1 MRHARRASMAWLVCC
16 TVLSAGW
23 SNAGSWQDL
32 HNETHVRVYAKYGLV
47 LAPPQGEAP
56 DVPLAFEARANTTVH
71 KLRICMRF
79 VDLEDGRLR
88 VSVGPEL
95 GINATASRVQMFGSR
110 TASCSMN
117 ADVVLEVYCVTIR
130 SGCDRNTD
138 ERRLLCVGN
147 ESLASVHVQGRS
159 VAIDS
164 VQMWVLHGNG
174 TAWRFAN
181 ANENSTC
188 RQAACYTGL
197 QAQAQRDDANLVRA
211 WNTGDSAYEPYAPA
225 WAYNPAGTLDGYY
238 RRTPY
243 KGEGGISFGNNE
255 VARGDRVARVCTQKT
270 EVFAVEAVQLPRVEL
285 GFDDKA
291 RCPCAAGLFRATGS
305 CEACPAGYYIDV
317 GNMSACV
324 PCGRGE
330 YAPAP
335 NSTACTSCP
344 VDMPTT
350 DRVASTNR
358 TACKRCPGDTNG
370 PLCECEESL
379 PFYNQTTRKCTACPS
394 GWEFRAGGDI
404 AEQPPAA
411 CYPCNAGSA
420 LLEGTCTLCA
430 AGKYAPG
437 LASTDC
443 THCAYGDAIQYRGET
458 SPEAC
463 VSCLPGTFR
472 AGTQCFECGGG
483 RTSAGKNATRC
494 VCPGGFAAV
503 TPAFRAAPKV
513 VSSTPL
519 PPDGANATCMP
530 QLRAQGLD
538 SERLVAVLISPD
550 TLKSANPDTLNPSNP
565 IRFEHN
571 VWVAVLHASLQ
582 LDGGVLLLQKPKN
595 AYYWEVEPFWNSL
608 THRLSVYRR
617 YFLTQVVWELL
628 GDNFDIVAE
637 RWTDVVAVGVASA
650 SGLHVR
656 LSDTG
661 VLHMTTH
668 KRAAC
673 NATYQVVS
681 AKLSTSVHQR
691 MFVNGHGDQVALV
704 LDSGPDNPRATVQVV
719 SGLACTPP
727 ADAVPVLDFDHFLNF
742 SEIEDVQFGRSG
754 LELIVSDRTGVSR
767 IALRG
772 AVTVRTVLFAHAS
785 SSSDVCNGNRTT
797 LSQARTRLVTARNL
811 HTVTLYEPVD
821 GAEQCQACAP
831 GTAAAFGAG
840 ACYSCNASAVAPAS
854 GNSTCEACAYGFR
867 ANSNRTKCVRDS
879 ACVQSANDV
888 IVPLAR
894 LALCPCDAGFYMHNA
909 SGVLECRGCP
919 EGTFKPKRGLLE
931 CSPCAAGYTGPI
943 ASTSDEFC
951 VPLSCE
957 FDAGVVF
964 NAATAQCLC
973 PAGAKM
979 LVLAGGNATCVPCE
993 QGSWRSAPS
1002 RNTTCVHCEAD
1013 GAGLTTE
1020 GPGAVS
1026 PELCV
1031 CRNGTFFSHAE
1042 SSCVPCPLGSFG
1054 HGLNRSQ
1061 TCARCP
1067 ADAPTT
1073 LHNDSVHITACVP
1086 CPQGFFANAS
1096 GADTVCVKCAPGS
1109 GHAGG
1114 HACVSCPA
1122 GAYGP
1127 DLARNG
1133 SCFPCPPRTHSLRG
1147 AAQCV
1152 ACAPGHAW
1160 NATPGTCSACP
1171 EGTHGEPAGR
1181 TCVPCPP
1188 NATSIRGAANSSAC
1202 VCRLGTVTA
1211 RNGVCRLCPP
1221 ASRFQLATGNASAA
1235 QCAPCAGN
1243 ALTPCACTRDQVLGN
1258 ASGLCLRAACP
1269 AANLG
1274 VEHVQVRFAYTVH
1287 ELLFLAE
1294 TIAHVADTCLRHV
1307 QIEATQDM
1315 HVYTFRVQ
1323 MPRVHLERK
1332 PVSVGMARLAGA
1344 DVLLSKSELPSTP
1357 PPPSGNTVAV
1367 PSGNTVAVSSA
1378 SPLQSGSNMSPFF
1391 AAGGGVLVAVLF
1403 AVYCCIRQNKSKNR
1417 VAPEP
1422 SVSKM
1427 PHTNS
1432 ETAFLLMTPAFVNMQ
1447 KHAPAPDVFSI
1458 AAAQSTARRHVNPS
1472 HVHFGI
1478 VLDARV

>member
-1 MRHARRASMAWLVCC
+1 MRHAQRASVAWLVCC

-23 SNAGSWQDL
+23 SSAGSWHDL
-32 HNETHVRVYAKYGLV
+32 HNETHVRVYAEYGLV
-47 LAPPQGEAP
+47 LAPPHGEAP
-56 DVPLAFEARANTTVH
+56 DVPLAFKARANTTVH

-79 VDLEDGRLR
+79 VNLEDGRLR

-110 TASCSMN
+110 KASRSMD
-117 ADVVLEVYCVTIR
+117 ADVVLEVYCVTVR

-197 QAQAQRDDANLVRA
+197 QAQAQPDAAYLVQA
-211 WNTGDSAYEPYAPA
+211 WDPGDSVYEPYAPA
-225 WAYNPAGTLDGYY
+225 WAYNPARTLDGYY

-270 EVFAVEAVQLPRVEL
+270 NVFAVKAVQLPRVEL
-285 GFDDKA
+285 GFHDKA
-291 RCPCAAGLFRATGS
+291 RCPCAPGLFRATDS
-305 CEACPAGYYIDV
+305 CERCPAGYYTDV
-317 GNMSACV
+317 GNMPACV
-324 PCGRGE
+324 PCGLGE

-344 VDMPTT
+344 MHMPTT
-350 DRVASTNR
+350 ARVASTNR
-358 TACKRCPGDTNG
+358 TACEPCPGDKNG
-370 PLCECEESL
+370 PLCTCAELLS
-379 PFYNQTTRKCTACPS
+379 FYNHTTRKCTACPS
-394 GWEFRAGGDI
+394 GWEFRAGGDS
-404 AEQPPAA
+404 AEQAPAG

-420 LLEGTCTLCA
+420 LLKGTCTLCA

-443 THCAYGDAIQYRGET
+443 TNCAYGDAIQYRGET

-519 PPDGANATCMP
+519 PPDGADATCMP

-538 SERLVAVLISPD
+538 SERLVAVLVPVEHVHPQN
-550 TLKSANPDTLNPSNP
+550 L
-565 IRFEHN
+565 IRFKKN
-571 VWVAVLHASLQ
+571 VSIAVLHASLQ
-582 LDGGVLLLQKPKN
+582 PDGGVLLLQKPAD
-595 AYYWEVEPFWNSL
+595 AYFWEVEPFWNSL
-608 THRLSVYRR
+608 THRLSVYRKSYR
-617 YFLTQVVWELL
+617 RSYPGTYVWELL
-628 GDNFDIVAE
+628 GDNFDTVAE

-650 SGLHVR
+650 SGVHVR

-668 KRAAC
+668 NRAAC
-673 NATYQVVS
+673 NATYQVVEAQS
-681 AKLSTSVHQR
+681 VESVHQR
-691 MFVNGHGDQVALV
+691 MFVNVHGDQVALV
-704 LDSGPDNPRATVQVV
+704 LYSGQESVRATVRVV
-719 SGLACTPP
+719 SGLACTAR
-727 ADAVPVLDFDHFLNF
+727 ADALLQPDVVDFADF
-742 SEIEDVQFGRSG
+742 SEIDDVQFGRSG
-754 LELIVSDRTGVSR
+754 LELIVSDRTRVSR

-772 AVTVRTVLFAHAS
+772 AVAVRTVLFTHAS
-785 SSSDVCNGNRTT
+785 SSSGVCTGTRTT
-797 LSQARTRLVTARNL
+797 LSQTRTRLVTARNL
-811 HTVTLYEPVD
+811 HNVTLYEPVD

-854 GNSTCEACAYGFR
+854 GSSTCEACAYGFR
-867 ANSNRTKCVRDS
+867 TNSNRTKCVRDS
-879 ACVQSANDV
+879 ACVQSANYV
-888 IVPLAR
+888 NVPLAR

-909 SGVLECRGCP
+909 SGVLQCRGCP
-919 EGTFKPKRGLLE
+919 VGTFKPERGLLE
-931 CSPCAAGYTGPI
+931 CSPCAAGHTGPF
-943 ASTSDEFC
+943 ASTSALLCE
-951 VPLSCE
+951 PLSCE

-964 NAATAQCLC
+964 NATTAQCLC

-979 LVLAGGNATCVPCE
+979 LVLAGGNATCVSCE
-993 QGSWRSAPS
+993 QGSWRSVPS
-1002 RNTTCVHCEAD
+1002 RKTTCVHCEAD

-1020 GPGAVS
+1020 GRGAVS

-1042 SSCVPCPLGSFG
+1042 SSCLWCPRGSYG

-1067 ADAPTT
+1067 AVAPTT
-1073 LHNDSVHITACVP
+1073 QRTGSVHMTACVP
-1086 CPQGFFANAS
+1086 CPRGFFANAS

-1109 GHAGG
+1109 GHAGK
-1114 HACVSCPA
+1114 HACVPCLA

-1127 DLARNG
+1127 DLAQNG

-1152 ACAPGHAW
+1152 ACTPGHAW
-1160 NATPGTCSACP
+1160 NATLGSCSACP

-1181 TCVPCPP
+1181 TCVACPP
-1188 NATSIRGAANSSAC
+1188 NATSVRGAANSSAC

-1211 RNGVCRLCPP
+1211 RNGACRLCPP

-1243 ALTPCACTRDQVLGN
+1243 ASAPCACTRDQVMGN

-1269 AANLG
+1269 DANLG
-1274 VEHVQVRFAYTVH
+1274 FEHVQVRFAYTVY

-1294 TIAHVADTCLRHV
+1294 TIAHVAGTCLRHV
-1307 QIEATQDM
+1307 QIEATENM
-1315 HVYTFRVQ
+1315 HVYKFRVQ
-1323 MPRVHLERK
+1323 MPRVHAERK
-1332 PVSVGMARLAGA
+1332 PVSVGMARLAGV
-1344 DVLLSKSELPSTP
+1344 DVLLSEIELPSTSP
-1357 PPPSGNTVAV
+1357 PPPPSPPPPLPSGNTVV
-1367 PSGNTVAVSSA
+1367 VSSA
-1378 SPLQSGSNMSPFF
+1378 SPLETGSNMIPVY
-1391 AAGGGVLVAVLF
+1391 AGGGGGLVAVLF
-1403 AVYCCIRQNKSKNR
+1403 ALFCCLRQNKSKNR

-1422 SVSKM
+1422 GVSDMKQ
-1427 PHTNS
+1427 TNGQ
-1432 ETAFLLMTPAFVNMQ
+1432 TAFFLMTPATANMQ
-1447 KHAPAPDVFSI
+1447 KHTPASNVFAL